1 MKPRKTIKASS
12 EHPWDYDERLSYP
25 RRFSPLFISVLV
37 FFFSLTVSAQR
48 FVIPPTPVEDTKDA
62 DEEKLTRLQLET
74 AEDYKDILEDLTYH
88 VTDFI
93 DIFTKSSKLE
103 SIQMQNELLQ
113 MLTKLQTDTYET
125 DVSLLQED
133 LTNLID
139 KLRKGEASLRSDTDN
154 KLLYKNFKILRLQLQ
169 SVNEIIEEDIAGKMA
184 LQAKDRRLIIAKIQ
198 RERAEEKAMEE
209 NFFRLLQMTEKIKDE
224 AIRIKAESLDITI
237 NTEYLKELEK
247 SIELQEDFAVKFEDY
262 INKILPNLIIFK
274 ENDSDKIIVAPNTYL
289 KKDSYFPV
297 PPTPPD
303 VPDVPKPGDKEWVG
317 IGNDFGSNYTYNYT
331 FNYNNS
337 DKPIQ
342 SKTLVDSVFISSKK
356 LPINVRNKVGNL
368 KVEGWNKNKI
378 VVNYRIDVSA
388 NDTESVMA
396 FLDDVELE
404 LVSKN
409 SGVYISVIY
418 PDIKD
423 ASRQIAGSNLIIYVP
438 DKNKVICENAFGN
451 TSISDLNNNVE
462 IDLKNSITDVK
473 NIRGDVEGT
482 AKLGSLNLSTI
493 HGSINIVSDKC
504 PTNILDC
511 RGTTFV
517 KSSFGPVNISGS
529 TGDVTVRNTS
539 DITLLNHIGNI
550 DFENANGT
558 ITIENLT
565 GNLELLNSYKP
576 AYIRNVVGTVSVENL
591 NSLITLEEINGKTS
605 VVNKSGTIRAREVSG
620 PLFFSNPG
628 GVTDINF
635 DGTLAGNSVIQ
646 SDYGKIN
653 LILSNNSN
661 INVAAMTDGGMISNT
676 YAQIKKE
683 DFLSRTSVSL
693 GKSFDTLDVKGTN
706 SIIVISNK

>member
-1 MKPRKTIKASS
+1 MKPRKTIKAAS

-25 RRFSPLFISVLV
+25 RRFSPLFISVFVL
-37 FFFSLTVSAQR
+37 FLSLSVSAQR
-48 FVIPPTPVEDTKDA
+48 LVIPPTPIEDAKDSG
-62 DEEKLTRLQLET
+62 EEKLTRLQLET

-125 DVSLLQED
+125 DVSLLQGD
-133 LTNLID
+133 LNRLID
-139 KLRKGEASLRSDTDN
+139 KLRQGEASLRSDTNN

-169 SVNEIIEEDIAGKMA
+169 SINEIIEEDIAGKMA
-184 LQAKDRRLIIAKIQ
+184 MQAKDQRLIIAKIQ

-209 NFFRLLQMTEKIKDE
+209 NFFRLLEMTEKIKDE

-237 NTEYLKELEK
+237 NTEYLEELEK
-247 SIELQEDFAVKFEDY
+247 SIELQEDFVVKFEDY

-274 ENDSDKIIVAPNTYL
+274 ENDSDKIIVAPNTYV
-289 KKDSYFPV
+289 KRDSYFL
-297 PPTPPD
+297 PPSPPDAPD
-303 VPDVPKPGDKEWVG
+303 VPDPVDEVWVG
-317 IGNDFGSNYTYNYT
+317 VGHGHDDSYAYNYTYNY
-331 FNYNNS
+331 NKS
-337 DKPIQ
+337 DKHLQ

-378 VVNYRIDVSA
+378 VVKYRIDVSA
-388 NDTESVMA
+388 NDNESVIA

-409 SGVYISVIY
+409 SGVYISVLY

-423 ASRQIAGSNLIIYVP
+423 ASRQIAGSNLILFVP

-451 TSISDLNNNVE
+451 TSISEINNNVE

-473 NIRGDVEGT
+473 NIRGNVEGST
-482 AKLGSLNLSTI
+482 KLGSINISSVQGT
-493 HGSINIVSDKC
+493 INIVSDKC
-504 PTNILDC
+504 PTSILDC
-511 RGTTFV
+511 RGTTNI
-517 KSSFGPVNISGS
+517 KSSFAPIKISGS
-529 TGDVTVRNTS
+529 TGDLNIRNTS
-539 DITLLNHIGNI
+539 DISLLNHIGNI
-550 DFENANGT
+550 DFENSNGT
-558 ITIENLT
+558 ITIQNLT
-565 GNLELLNSYKP
+565 GNLELINSYKP
-576 AYIRNVVGTVSVENL
+576 TYIRKVEGSIYVENL
-591 NSLITLEEINGKTS
+591 NSLITLEEINGKAS
-605 VVNKSGTIRAREVSG
+605 VVNKSGTIKAREVSG

-628 GVTDINF
+628 GVTDIDF

-676 YAQIKKE
+676 YAQIRKE

-693 GKSFDTLDVKGTN
+693 GKSYDTLDVKGTN
-706 SIIVISNK
+706 SIIVISDK